1 MSLER
6 RALLDPASWANEPRP
21 DTGAHDTFTGALM
34 SDKTS
39 GSATRVFTQPK
50 MAALLFLGFA
60 SGLPFYLTSTTLQA
74 WMTQANVDLTTIGV
88 FSLVGLPYSLK
99 FLWAPLLDRYV
110 PPFLGRRRG
119 WLLITQILLVIAIG
133 AMSLHDPRLGLQAL
147 AFNAL
152 FIAFFS
158 ASQDVAGDAYRT
170 DVLHHREMGAGAS
183 VWVLGYRIALL
194 LTGALAFVLA
204 DRMPWPTVYLIL
216 SSLMLVGII
225 ASFLAPEPVLDDA
238 PPRSLADAVILP
250 FNEFFTRSGL
260 ARGLLILLFIVM
272 YKYSD
277 SLVAVMG
284 TPFLLQAGY
293 TQTEIGV
300 IRGGAGLIAT
310 IVGALAGGA
319 LLARIGINKT
329 LWIVAILQAVSN
341 LGYYFLSVMQQNRP
355 WLLGVIIVENF
366 IAGIA
371 AAVLLAFLM
380 MMCAKRVSATQFA
393 LLSSLVAV
401 SRDILTAPSGGI
413 ADATGWPSF
422 FLITIAA
429 GLPALLMLPFIAPW
443 TRDTPIGSASHTG
456 RTEAEPAPS
465 PA

>member
-1 MSLER
+1 MSTTGETSAI
-6 RALLDPASWANEPRP
+6 RAFA
-21 DTGAHDTFTGALM
+21 
-34 SDKTS
+34 
-39 GSATRVFTQPK
+39 QPK

-74 WMTQANVDLTTIGV
+74 WMTREGVDLTTIGL

-119 WLLITQILLVIAIG
+119 WLVITQVALLAAIA

-147 AFNAL
+147 AVNAIL
-152 FIAFFS
+152 IAFFS
-158 ASQDVAGDAYRT
+158 ATQDVAGDAYRT

-183 VWVLGYRIALL
+183 TWVLGYRIALL

-204 DRMPWPTVYLIL
+204 DRLPWPTVYLLL
-216 SSLMLVGII
+216 SLLMTVGVI
-225 ASFLAPEPVLDDA
+225 ASFVAPEPVLDDA
-238 PPRSLADAVILP
+238 PPTTLAQAVILP

-260 ARGLLILLFIVM
+260 ARGLLVLVFIVL

-277 SLVAVMG
+277 SLVNIMG

-300 IRGGAGLIAT
+300 IRGGAGLIST
-310 IVGALAGGA
+310 IAGVLAGGA
-319 LLARIGINKT
+319 LLAKIGINKS
-329 LWIVAILQAVSN
+329 LWIVAVLQAVSN
-341 LGYYFLSVMQQNRP
+341 LGYYILSVMDENRS
-355 WLLGVIIVENF
+355 WLLGVIVVENF
-366 IAGIA
+366 IVGLA
-371 AAVLLAFLM
+371 AAALLAFLM
-380 MMCAKRVSATQFA
+380 IMCNKRVSATQFA

-413 ADATGWPSF
+413 ADFTGWPSF

-429 GLPALLMLPFIAPW
+429 GLPALLMLPLIAPW

-456 RTEAEPAPS
+456 ATTGEAGP
-465 PA
+465 

>member
-1 MSLER
+1 MSTTGETSAI
-6 RALLDPASWANEPRP
+6 RAFA
-21 DTGAHDTFTGALM
+21 
-34 SDKTS
+34 
-39 GSATRVFTQPK
+39 QPK

-74 WMTQANVDLTTIGV
+74 WMTREGVDLTTIGL

-119 WLLITQILLVIAIG
+119 WLVITQVALLAAIA

-147 AFNAL
+147 AVNAIL
-152 FIAFFS
+152 IAFFS
-158 ASQDVAGDAYRT
+158 ATQDVAGDAYRT

-183 VWVLGYRIALL
+183 TWVLGYRIALL

-204 DRMPWPTVYLIL
+204 DRLPWPTVYLLL
-216 SSLMLVGII
+216 SLLMTVGVI
-225 ASFLAPEPVLDDA
+225 ASFVAPEPVLDDA
-238 PPRSLADAVILP
+238 PPTTLAQAVILP

-260 ARGLLILLFIVM
+260 ARGLLVLVFIVL

-277 SLVAVMG
+277 SLVNIMG

-300 IRGGAGLIAT
+300 IRGGAGLIST
-310 IVGALAGGA
+310 IAGVLAGGA
-319 LLARIGINKT
+319 LLAKIGINKS
-329 LWIVAILQAVSN
+329 LWIVAVLQAVSN
-341 LGYYFLSVMQQNRP
+341 LGYYILSVMDENRS
-355 WLLGVIIVENF
+355 WLLGVIVVENF
-366 IAGIA
+366 IVGLA
-371 AAVLLAFLM
+371 AAALLAFLM
-380 MMCAKRVSATQFA
+380 IMCNKRVSATQFA

-401 SRDILTAPSGGI
+401 SRDILTAPSGGL
-413 ADATGWPSF
+413 ADFTGWPSF

-429 GLPALLMLPFIAPW
+429 GLPALLMLPLIAPW

-456 RTEAEPAPS
+456 ATTGEAGP
-465 PA
+465 

>member
-1 MSLER
+1 MNTER
-6 RALLDPASWANEPRP
+6 S
-21 DTGAHDTFTGALM
+21 
-34 SDKTS
+34 
-39 GSATRVFTQPK
+39 SATRVYTQPK
-50 MAALLFLGFA
+50 MAALIFLGFA

-74 WMTQANVDLTTIGV
+74 WMTQANVDLTTIGI

-119 WLLITQILLVIAIG
+119 WLVITQVLLMLGIA

-147 AFNAL
+147 AFNAI

-158 ASQDVAGDAYRT
+158 ATQDVAGDAYRT
-170 DVLHHREMGAGAS
+170 DVLHHREMGAGAAI
-183 VWVLGYRIALL
+183 WVLGYRIALL

-204 DRMPWPTVYLIL
+204 DRMPWPAVYLIL

-225 ASFLAPEPVLDDA
+225 ASFLAPEPALDDKA
-238 PPRSLADAVILP
+238 PTSLAEAVILP
-250 FNEFFTRSGL
+250 FNEFFTRSGVV
-260 ARGLLILLFIVM
+260 RGFLVLLFIVL

-277 SLVAVMG
+277 SLVSVMG

-310 IVGALAGGA
+310 IVGVIAGGA
-319 LLARIGINKT
+319 LLAKIGNNKS
-329 LWIVAILQAVSN
+329 LWIVAVLQAVSN
-341 LGYYFLSVMQQNRP
+341 LGYYALSVMDENRT

-366 IAGIA
+366 IMGLATA
-371 AAVLLAFLM
+371 ALLAFMM
-380 MMCAKRVSATQFA
+380 MMCNKRFSATQFA
-393 LLSSLVAV
+393 LLSSLVAA

-413 ADATGWPSF
+413 AEGTGWPLF

-429 GLPALLMLPFIAPW
+429 GIPALLMLPFIAPW
-443 TRDTPIGSASHTG
+443 SRDIPIGSASHG
-456 RTEAEPAPS
+456 GAIEPD

>member
-1 MSLER
+1 MTNPS
-6 RALLDPASWANEPRP
+6 
-21 DTGAHDTFTGALM
+21 
-34 SDKTS
+34 
-39 GSATRVFTQPK
+39 SATRVYTQPK
-50 MAALLFLGFA
+50 MAALIFLGFA

-74 WMTQANVDLTTIGV
+74 WMTQAKVDLTTIGI

-119 WLLITQILLVIAIG
+119 WLLITQVLLMLGIA

-147 AFNAL
+147 AFNAI

-158 ASQDVAGDAYRT
+158 ATQDVAGDAYRT
-170 DVLHHREMGAGAS
+170 DVLHHREMGAGAAI
-183 VWVLGYRIALL
+183 WVLGYRIALL

-225 ASFLAPEPVLDDA
+225 ASFLAPEPELHDA
-238 PPRSLADAVILP
+238 PPTTLADAVILP
-250 FNEFFTRSGL
+250 FNEFFTRSGML
-260 ARGLLILLFIVM
+260 RGFLILLFIVL

-277 SLVAVMG
+277 SLVSVMG
-284 TPFLLQAGY
+284 TPFLIQAGY

-310 IVGALAGGA
+310 IVGVIAGGG
-319 LLARIGINKT
+319 LLAKIGINKS
-329 LWIVAILQAVSN
+329 LWVVAVLQALSN
-341 LGYYFLSVMQQNRP
+341 LGYYALSVMDENRT

-366 IAGIA
+366 IMGLATA
-371 AAVLLAFLM
+371 ALLAFMM
-380 MMCAKRVSATQFA
+380 MMCNKRFSATQFA
-393 LLSSLVAV
+393 LLSSLVAA

-413 ADATGWPSF
+413 AEATGWPTF
-422 FLITIAA
+422 FLLTIAA
-429 GLPALLMLPFIAPW
+429 GIPALLMLGFIAPW
-443 TRDTPIGSASHTG
+443 NRENPIGAASHD
-456 RTEAEPAPS
+456 
-465 PA
+465 